1 MRYVFTALALL
12 LVVALLA
19 GVKGAQI
26 LELIRFGEA
35 AERAGP
41 PPETVSTAVAQ
52 AQSWEVMLTAVAS
65 IATGRGVALSNDAP
79 GIVSRLHF
87 ESGAEV
93 REGQLI
99 AELDTGVEQA
109 QLRSLRT
116 RRDLAER
123 TLKRSRFLIKSDAIP
138 QAQLD
143 ADESAFRE
151 LDAEVR
157 ALEEQIE
164 RKRIRAPFTG
174 KIGIREVNLGQY
186 LASGTLIARLEA
198 RRPDFVD
205 FTLPQQSLG
214 KLALDMPVRVLD
226 VGRELLVEGRISA
239 IAPDIDPV
247 TRTVRVRANL
257 PEDERL
263 RPGMFV
269 RVEVVLPE
277 RAEVVAIPSAAVL
290 RAPYGDSV
298 FIAEPRP
305 AVQGEQDG
313 APAKVARQQFV
324 RLGEVRGDFVAVL
337 EGVQAGQ
344 EVVVAGAFK
353 LKNGIPLIID
363 NSVEPQPELAPEPEN
378 R

>member
-186 LASGTLIARLEA
+186 LASGTVIARLEA

-305 AVQGEQDG
+305 AVQGEQEG

>member
-305 AVQGEQDG
+305 AVQGEQEG
-313 APAKVARQQFV
+313 VPAKVARQQFV

>member
-305 AVQGEQDG
+305 AVQGEQEG